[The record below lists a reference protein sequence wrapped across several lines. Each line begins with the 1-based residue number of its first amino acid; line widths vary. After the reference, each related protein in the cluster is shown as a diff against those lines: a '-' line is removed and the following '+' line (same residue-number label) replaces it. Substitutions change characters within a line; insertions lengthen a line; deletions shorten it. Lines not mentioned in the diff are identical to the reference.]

1 MLVEQFWHFCTL
13 DGTLMIVENMD
24 GIQPVNNNKY
34 NNIPNV

>member
-13 DGTLMIVENMD
+13 YGTQKTVENMD
-24 GIQPVNNNKY
+24 GIQPVNNYEY